1 MRAVVQRVRRASV
14 TVNDEVVGVIG
25 AGLLVLL
32 GVAATDVEADG
43 AWMARKI
50 AGLRVFPDTNDKMNV
65 SLVEAGLEA
74 LVVSQFTLYGDCRK
88 GRRPSFNRAA
98 RPEQANA
105 LYQRF
110 CGQLSNQGVAVQTGT
125 FQAMMQV
132 ELVND
137 GPVTLVVES
146 P

>member
-1 MRAVVQRVRRASV
+1 VVQRVRRASV

-25 AGLLVLL
+25 AGLLIFL

-110 CGQLSNQGVAVQTGT
+110 CVQLSNQGVAVQTGT

-137 GPVTLVVES
+137 GPVTLMVES